1 MLVCRCRYC
10 SNRTQHAEPVDD
22 LVAFRQLVRDRTGR
36 AKLWL
41 PGLSV
46 PYGSELPRTA
56 ASAISELGW
65 HTTQGSGLSSSAQR
79 PVSPALMGS
88 NGLDTGD
95 DLDERGVSVR
105 EQDRFLPIANI
116 SRIMKKALPSNAKI
130 AKDAKETVQE
140 CVSEFISFITSE

>member
-1 MLVCRCRYC
+1 
-10 SNRTQHAEPVDD
+10 
-22 LVAFRQLVRDRTGR
+22 
-36 AKLWL
+36 
-41 PGLSV
+41 
-46 PYGSELPRTA
+46 
-56 ASAISELGW
+56 
-65 HTTQGSGLSSSAQR
+65 
-79 PVSPALMGS
+79 MGS
-88 NGLDTGD
+88 NGIDAGD